1 MSFIGWCKGLVF
13 GQQEREKVQNNR
25 SVAVERA
32 IDLIEQHQMKA
43 HLYIAGIEHRE
54 TEELSK
60 ALDVLAASGFIVTDK
75 DGLLVGKVITRRLSE
90 DELAKMRRGM
100 FKLIE

>member
-1 MSFIGWCKGLVF
+1 MGLIF
-13 GQQEREKVQNNR
+13 GQQERETVPNKH
-25 SVAVERA
+25 SESVERA
-32 IDLIEQHQMKA
+32 IDVIEQHQMKA

-75 DGLLVGKVITRRLSE
+75 DGLLVGKVVTKRLSK